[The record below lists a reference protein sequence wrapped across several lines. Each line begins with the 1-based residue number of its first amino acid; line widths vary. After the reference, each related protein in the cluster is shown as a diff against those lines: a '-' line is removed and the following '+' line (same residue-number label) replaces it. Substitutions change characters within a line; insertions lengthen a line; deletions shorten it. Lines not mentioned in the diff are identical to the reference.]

1 LSASSP
7 AGIFGTTTCTV
18 SGSIPVRSASSQ
30 EVDMALF
37 SRAFFRRRI
46 ISLATSLS
54 VSATSFAF
62 AEDPG
67 HSHRLRT
74 SVGDGN
80 ERQFLFASDLAISKV
95 SRAMLTPPSGDVDRD
110 FVAVMI
116 PHDEATIDMARAEL
130 RYGHD
135 GALRQL
141 ALSLLDRQQREISLM
156 NETIGKALAA
166 PRGQVPPAVSQSASV
181 SEHKAGP
188 QDELSIVNGNLAAQ

>member
-1 LSASSP
+1 
-7 AGIFGTTTCTV
+7 
-18 SGSIPVRSASSQ
+18 
-30 EVDMALF
+30 MALF

-74 SVGDGN
+74 GVGDGN

-110 FVAVMI
+110 FVAVMM
-116 PHDEATIDMARAEL
+116 PTTKRPSTWRAP
-130 RYGHD
+130 
-135 GALRQL
+135 
-141 ALSLLDRQQREISLM
+141 SLDTVM
-156 NETIGKALAA
+156 T
-166 PRGQVPPAVSQSASV
+166 
-181 SEHKAGP
+181 EHCANWP
-188 QDELSIVNGNLAAQ
+188 

>member
-1 LSASSP
+1 
-7 AGIFGTTTCTV
+7 
-18 SGSIPVRSASSQ
+18 
-30 EVDMALF
+30 MALF

-54 VSATSFAF
+54 VSATSFAL

-67 HSHRLRT
+67 HSHHLRKG
-74 SVGDGN
+74 VGDGN
-80 ERQFLFASDLAISKV
+80 ERQFLFASDLAISKM

-116 PHDEATIDMARAEL
+116 PRDEATIDMARAEL

-141 ALSLLDRQQREISLM
+141 ALSLLNRQQQQISVM
-156 NETIGKALAA
+156 NEAIGKAL
-166 PRGQVPPAVSQSASV
+166 PVPKGQVPPAVSRRGSAS
-181 SEHKAGP
+181 SHKAGP
-188 QDELSIVNGNLAAQ
+188 QDELSILNGNLAAQ